1 MGLISIEIIYYY
13 FPSIFHILLFYGFD
27 FSLLFIFFYLFYYY
41 YYFSSIVL
49 GLYGVVPASSD

>member
-27 FSLLFIFFYLFYYY
+27 FSLLFIFFLFILLLLL
-41 YYFSSIVL
+41 F
-49 GLYGVVPASSD
+49 

>member
-27 FSLLFIFFYLFYYY
+27 FSLLFIFFFI
-41 YYFSSIVL
+41 YFIIITIL
-49 GLYGVVPASSD
+49 AP